1 MLLPAL
7 DPARVSWL
15 IKFKL
20 REVKLCARGV
30 WIAHSPGRVPITFQP
45 CRLLPPQS
53 QERKGSRWLLR
64 SPRLGAG
71 SSGFAP
77 DVSSPSRS
85 SWILRHSP
93 FPWDAQAAAGSSVGL
108 FVCPCLAGMGLILS
122 LTALEVLGCVKVLGT
137 LQFRLLLLPQCPPHQ
152 HSGWAGSGQGT
163 RPGQPQT
170 EPRDVPDQ
178 VTPAQVQKKRERRRK
193 GGCEK
198 RFMSYNIRRVILT
211 SWEGAGH
218 HLRVASEEFKPS
230 GFLLF
235 PFPCAHVPSAFTL

>member
-1 MLLPAL
+1 MCPRRLDRPLSWPGANHFSALQASSTTEPGKERFPLAPPQPEARSRQLWVCSGCFFSQLQLL
-7 DPARVSWL
+7 DPAALAFPLGCPGSSWQLCGALCVPVSGWD
-15 IKFKL
+15 
-20 REVKLCARGV
+20 GV
-30 WIAHSPGRVPITFQP
+30 NSVPHS
-45 CRLLPPQS
+45 
-53 QERKGSRWLLR
+53 SR
-64 SPRLGAG
+64 GAG
-71 SSGFAP
+71 LCEGVGNTPVQAP
-77 DVSSPSRS
+77 
-85 SWILRHSP
+85 
-93 FPWDAQAAAGSSVGL
+93 AA
-108 FVCPCLAGMGLILS
+108 P
-122 LTALEVLGCVKVLGT
+122 TALS
-137 LQFRLLLLPQCPPHQ
+137 FQCPPHQ

-198 RFMSYNIRRVILT
+198 GFMSYNIRRAILT